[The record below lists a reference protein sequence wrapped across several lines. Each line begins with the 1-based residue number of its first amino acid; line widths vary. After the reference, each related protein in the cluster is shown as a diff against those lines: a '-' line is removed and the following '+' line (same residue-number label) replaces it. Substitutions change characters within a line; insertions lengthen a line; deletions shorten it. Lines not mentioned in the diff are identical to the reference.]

1 MKTRQA
7 KKIIKNIIIYKNWK
21 AVGRNY
27 KEPQWKKARK
37 VVKDEIER
45 FFNIYK
51 SSQTY

>member
-7 KKIIKNIIIYKNWK
+7 KKIIMNIIIYEKWK

-37 VVKDEIER
+37 VVKKEIER

-51 SSQTY
+51 SAQTY